1 MNHVIEDLT
10 AKPPLLEDPTYP
22 GRTGGYVARITGKL
36 LQEAA
41 IAGHRQLFLPSPT
54 SATSSCVYLGSDAR
68 GTPLFEV
75 PGEFYA
81 AVFSRIKT
89 LFGPDAVDD
98 AGVRIVAY
106 GGCSFAISITTPS
119 AEHCGAS
126 LSIRPAGVDEVDAKD
141 GG

>member
-1 MNHVIEDLT
+1 MNHAIEDLT
-10 AKPPLLEDPTYP
+10 AKPPLLEDRTYP

-41 IAGHRQLFLPSPT
+41 IAGHRQLFLPSPMP
-54 SATSSCVYLGSDAR
+54 ATSSYVYLGLDAR

-81 AVFSRIKT
+81 AVFSRIKM
-89 LFGPDAVDD
+89 LFGPDAIDD
-98 AGVRIVAY
+98 TGERTVAY
-106 GGCSFAISITTPS
+106 DGRSFAISIAAPS

-126 LSIRPAGVDEVDAKD
+126 LSIRPAAVDEANAKD
-141 GG
+141 AG